1 MHFYTVIME
10 FQGGTYVSQ
19 HLAQDQDAAL
29 IKAFK
34 ENIADNELP
43 DFTDDLWEEIDF
55 WMEECGTV
63 LLDGSKNVW
72 YFSLLFNDESQHCH
86 IIKTSQD

>member
-10 FQGGTYVSQ
+10 FQGGIYVSQ

-55 WMEECGTV
+55 WMEETGTT
-63 LLDGSKNVW
+63 LLDSLKNIW
-72 YFSLLFNDESQHCH
+72 FFSLQFNDESQHCH